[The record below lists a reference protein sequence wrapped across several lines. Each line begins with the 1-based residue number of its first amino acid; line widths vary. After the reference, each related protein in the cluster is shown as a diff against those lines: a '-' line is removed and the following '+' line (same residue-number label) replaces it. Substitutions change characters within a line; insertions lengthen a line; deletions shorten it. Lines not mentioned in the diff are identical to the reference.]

1 MRERYGAV
9 QFCRDRRVVRRGL
22 VETPRAE
29 WTGITIV
36 AITNR
41 DAARAI
47 CTEAAS
53 SVSGP

>member
-47 CTEAAS
+47 CTEAAL